1 MTEEVGQLE
10 PSARPGSLPASNL
23 QWVSLQVSGAI
34 IRVGQRAAPKQTK
47 LADVL
52 TTADLSEFR
61 TPGRGHGVLDIFT
74 RRYLLKVLVK
84 KDVST
89 RYRNSVFG
97 WLWSYVKPAAQFA
110 VYYVVMGFIF
120 NLHRGIDNFPVYLFA
135 GIVVV
140 NLFNE
145 SFSNATTSIVNNKA
159 LVKKIYLPR
168 ELFPVATVIVAF
180 VHFLPQVAI
189 LLAVCLLTGW
199 VPSFLGIVAILG
211 GMLLILLFST
221 GLGLFFGALNVAF
234 RDAQNF
240 VEIIR
245 TFATWTAP
253 VLYSWTMLA
262 DKAPA
267 WLFHIYMC
275 NPLTAGV
282 ELFHFGFWL
291 PTSNGELQTPPH
303 LAVYVA
309 AAYLAAIF
317 VILIGQYVFRRFER
331 NFAQD
336 L

>member
-1 MTEEVGQLE
+1 M
-10 PSARPGSLPASNL
+10 S
-23 QWVSLQVSGAI
+23 
-34 IRVGQRAAPKQTK
+34 
-47 LADVL
+47 D
-52 TTADLSEFR
+52 FR

-84 KDVST
+84 KDVTT

-97 WLWSYVKPAAQFA
+97 WLWSYAKPAAQFL
-110 VYYVVMGFIF
+110 VYYLVMGRIIG
-120 NLHRGIDNFPVYLFA
+120 LDRGIDNFPVYLFS

-145 SFSNATTSIVNNKA
+145 SFSNATTSIVSNKA

-189 LLAVCLLTGW
+189 LIAVALLTGW
-199 VPSFLGIVAILG
+199 IPSMLGLVLAIL
-211 GMLLILLFST
+211 GMLLIVLFST

-253 VLYSWTMLA
+253 VLYSWTMLE
-262 DKAPA
+262 DKAPT
-267 WLFHIYMC
+267 WLLHIYMC
-275 NPLTAGV
+275 NPLTVAV
-282 ELFHFGFWL
+282 EFFHQGFWFATSSGASSSPPDDALL
-291 PTSNGELQTPPH
+291 PPTYLFEYSL
-303 LAVYVA
+303 VA
-309 AAYLAAIF
+309 FAIAIVTIF
-317 VILIGQYVFRRFER
+317 VGQLVFRRFER

>member
-1 MTEEVGQLE
+1 M
-10 PSARPGSLPASNL
+10 A
-23 QWVSLQVSGAI
+23 
-34 IRVGQRAAPKQTK
+34 QT
-47 LADVL
+47 L
-52 TTADLSEFR
+52 TNADLSEFK

-84 KDVST
+84 KDVTT

-97 WLWSYVKPAAQFA
+97 WMWSYAKPAAQFL
-110 VYYVVMGFIF
+110 VYYLVMGHI
-120 NLHRGIDNFPVYLFA
+120 LGLSRGIDNFPVYLFS

-189 LLAVCLLTGW
+189 LILVALLTGW
-199 VPSFLGIVAILG
+199 VPTLAGVAVAILG
-211 GMLLILLFST
+211 MLLIVLFST

-262 DKAPA
+262 DIAPS
-267 WLFHIYMC
+267 WLFNIYMC
-275 NPLTAGV
+275 NPLTVAV
-282 ELFHFGFWL
+282 EFFHYGFWFT
-291 PTSNGELQTPPH
+291 TSTGALDNPPADALFPPEH
-303 LAVYVA
+303 MLVYSLVA
-309 AAYLAAIF
+309 FAIAI
-317 VILIGQYVFRRFER
+317 VTIVVGQFVFRRFER

>member
-1 MTEEVGQLE
+1 MT
-10 PSARPGSLPASNL
+10 
-23 QWVSLQVSGAI
+23 
-34 IRVGQRAAPKQTK
+34 
-47 LADVL
+47 LADGL
-52 TTADLSEFR
+52 TNADLSEFK
-61 TPGRGHGVLDIFT
+61 TPGRGRGILDIFT

-97 WLWSYVKPAAQFA
+97 WLWSYAKPASQFL
-110 VYYVVMGFIF
+110 VYYLVMGHILGL
-120 NLHRGIDNFPVYLFA
+120 NKGIDNFPVYLFS

-145 SFSNATTSIVNNKA
+145 SFHNATTSIVSNKA

-180 VHFLPQVAI
+180 VHFLPQAAI
-189 LLAVCLLTGW
+189 LLFVSLLTGW
-199 VPSFLGIVAILG
+199 VPSLLGVVAALL
-211 GMLLILLFST
+211 GMLLIVLFST
-221 GLGLFFGALNVAF
+221 GLGLFFGALNVAY

-253 VLYSWTMLA
+253 VLYSWNMLS
-262 DKAPA
+262 DKAPG
-267 WLFHIYMC
+267 WLFNIYMC
-275 NPLTAGV
+275 NPLTSAV
-282 ELFHFGFWL
+282 ELFHYGFWFPTSDGSL
-291 PTSNGELQTPPH
+291 PTPVH
-303 LAVYVA
+303 LPLYVVA
-309 AAYLAAIF
+309 SFTIAICAII
-317 VILIGQYVFRRFER
+317 VGQLVFRRFER

>member
-1 MTEEVGQLE
+1 MT
-10 PSARPGSLPASNL
+10 
-23 QWVSLQVSGAI
+23 
-34 IRVGQRAAPKQTK
+34 
-47 LADVL
+47 LADGL
-52 TTADLSEFR
+52 TNADLSEFK
-61 TPGRGHGVLDIFT
+61 TPGRGRGILDIFT

-97 WLWSYVKPAAQFA
+97 WLWSYAKPAAQFL
-110 VYYVVMGFIF
+110 VYYLVMGHIIG
-120 NLHRGIDNFPVYLFA
+120 LDRGIDNFAVYLFS

-145 SFSNATTSIVNNKA
+145 SFSNATTSITGNKA

-189 LLAVCLLTGW
+189 LLIVALLTGW
-199 VPSFLGIVAILG
+199 VPSVTGLAAAVL
-211 GMLLILLFST
+211 GMLLIMLFST

-262 DKAPA
+262 DKAPS
-267 WLFHIYMC
+267 WVFHIYMC
-275 NPLTAGV
+275 NPLTVAV
-282 ELFHFGFWL
+282 EFFHKGFWFATSTGALDNPPKDALL
-291 PTSNGELQTPPH
+291 PPDLLPVY
-303 LAVYVA
+303 AVVA
-309 AAYLAAIF
+309 FAIA
-317 VILIGQYVFRRFER
+317 VGTIVVGQLVFRRFER

>member
-1 MTEEVGQLE
+1 M
-10 PSARPGSLPASNL
+10 S
-23 QWVSLQVSGAI
+23 
-34 IRVGQRAAPKQTK
+34 
-47 LADVL
+47 D
-52 TTADLSEFR
+52 FR

-84 KDVST
+84 KDVTT
-89 RYRNSVFG
+89 RYRNSIFG
-97 WLWSYVKPAAQFA
+97 WLWSYAKPAAQFL
-110 VYYVVMGFIF
+110 VYYLVMGRIIG
-120 NLHRGIDNFPVYLFA
+120 LDRGIDNFPVYLFS

-145 SFSNATTSIVNNKA
+145 SFSNATTSIVSNKA

-189 LLAVCLLTGW
+189 LIAVALLTGW
-199 VPSFLGIVAILG
+199 IPSMLGLVLAVL
-211 GMLLILLFST
+211 GMLLIVLFST

-267 WLFHIYMC
+267 WLLNIYMS
-275 NPLTAGV
+275 NPLTVAV
-282 ELFHFGFWL
+282 EFFHQGFWFSTSTGAQANPPTDALL
-291 PTSNGELQTPPH
+291 PPP
-303 LAVYVA
+303 LLPIYAVVA
-309 AAYLAAIF
+309 FAIA
-317 VILIGQYVFRRFER
+317 IGTIIIGQLVFRRFER